1 MDSALDK
8 KYQPKET
15 EEKIYQAWESSGFFS
30 PENLRKDN
38 KNKAFTAIMAPPNI
52 TGSLHMGHAL
62 ENALVDV
69 IVRKKR
75 MEGFRVL
82 WVPGTDHAGIATQN
96 VVEKKLAKE
105 NIKRKDLGRSL
116 FVDEV
121 WKWKEQY
128 GDIIL
133 NQFKKLG
140 ISVDWTRSR
149 FTLDKN
155 YEEAVKTAFDHYQ
168 KLGWIYQGQR
178 LVNWCPRCSTALS
191 DLEVEHNEEE
201 GNLWHIKYPLKD
213 SNDYIVVATTRPETM
228 LGDTAVAVNPN
239 DNRYKKLVGKTIV
252 LPIVKREIPLIAD
265 KVIDKDFAT
274 GAVKV
279 TPAHSLV
286 DFEIADRHN
295 LPSVKIINEFGRM
308 TDEAGKD
315 FKDLKT
321 IEAREKVLEH
331 LKKENL
337 LEKVEKYT
345 HSASHCY
352 RCNAYIEPL
361 TSSQWFLKMDKL
373 APLAIK
379 AVKDGKIKFHP
390 KRWEKPY
397 FDWLENVRDWCIS
410 RQIWWGHE
418 LPIFYCA
425 KKLEKCKIESE
436 KCKINEDFIIGTQK
450 PKECPFCKECE
461 MVQDEDVL
469 DTWFSSALWPFAILG
484 WPQKYKDINNDKKCP
499 DPQSD
504 LGEFYPTDLV
514 TSAPEILYLW
524 ITRMIFSGMEF
535 MGKEPFKN
543 VYIHPVVLTK
553 DGRRMSKSLG
563 TGIDP
568 LDLIEKYGA
577 DATRFGLLWLTGTNQ
592 SIRFDEDSVIM
603 GQKFCNKIWNATRF
617 ILLNNPPLIDADF
630 EKKLAQADL
639 CENDKA
645 IVNQLINTIKSV
657 NLYIEKFR
665 FDKATET
672 LYNFFWHDFC
682 DTYIEKSKES
692 VFNPPSEEVKIKTQT
707 VLLYVLLNSIKLLH
721 PFIPFVTEQIYQ
733 ILPIKNKEKFI
744 MIEKWPTV

>member
-1 MDSALDK
+1 MDAPFDK

-15 EEKIYQAWESSGFFS
+15 EEKIYHDWEISGFFS
-30 PENLRKDN
+30 PENTRKDN
-38 KNKAFTAIMAPPNI
+38 NDKAFTAVMAPPNI
-52 TGSLHMGHAL
+52 TGNLHMGHAL

-96 VVEKKLAKE
+96 VVEKKLTKE
-105 NIKRKDLGRSL
+105 NMKRKDLGRSL
-116 FVDEV
+116 FIDKV
-121 WKWKEQY
+121 WEWKEQY
-128 GDIIL
+128 GNIIL
-133 NQFKKLG
+133 GQFKKLG

-149 FTLDKN
+149 FTLDEN
-155 YEEAVKTAFDHYQ
+155 YKEAVKTAFYHYQ

-191 DLEVEHNEEE
+191 DLEVEYSEEE
-201 GNLWHIKYPLKD
+201 GNLWYIKYPLKNSD
-213 SNDYIVVATTRPETM
+213 DYVVVATTRPETM
-228 LGDTAVAVNPN
+228 LGDTAVAVNPG
-239 DNRYKKLVGKTIV
+239 DKRYKKLIGKVLI
-252 LPIVKREIPLIAD
+252 LPIVKREIPVVAD
-265 KVIDKDFAT
+265 KAIDKDFGT

-279 TPAHSLV
+279 TPAHSLI
-286 DFEIADRHN
+286 DFEIAERHN

-308 TDEAGKD
+308 TEEAGKD

-321 IEAREKVLEH
+321 TEAREKVLEQ

-337 LEKVEKYT
+337 LEKVEKHT
-345 HSASHCY
+345 HSVSHCY
-352 RCNAYIEPL
+352 RCGAYIEPL

-379 AVKDGKIKFHP
+379 AVKDGKVKFHP

-397 FDWLENVRDWCIS
+397 FNWLENIRDWCIS

-418 LPIFYCA
+418 LPI
-425 KKLEKCKIESE
+425 KNS
-436 KCKINEDFIIGTQK
+436 
-450 PKECPFCKECE
+450 
-461 MVQDEDVL
+461 EDVL

-484 WPQKYKDINNDKKCP
+484 WPQKCKSIDNNKKCLT
-499 DPQSD
+499 PQDD
-504 LGEFYPTDLV
+504 LREFYPTDLV

-524 ITRMIFSGMEF
+524 ITRMIFSGIEF
-535 MGKEPFKN
+535 MEKEPFKN

-592 SIRFDEDSVIM
+592 SIRFNEDSVIM
-603 GQKFCNKIWNATRF
+603 GQKFCNKIWNAARF

-630 EKKLAQADL
+630 EKKLAQTDL
-639 CENDKA
+639 GEDGKV
-645 IVNQLINTIKSV
+645 IIDQLKNTIKSV
-657 NLYIEKFR
+657 SLYIEKFR
-665 FDKATET
+665 FDKATEV

-682 DTYIEKSKES
+682 DTYIEKSKGNI
-692 VFNPPSEEVKIKTQT
+692 FNPLSEEIKVKTQI
-707 VLLYVLLNSIKLLH
+707 VLLHVLFNSIKLLH

-733 ILPIKNKEKFI
+733 SLPIKNKEKFI